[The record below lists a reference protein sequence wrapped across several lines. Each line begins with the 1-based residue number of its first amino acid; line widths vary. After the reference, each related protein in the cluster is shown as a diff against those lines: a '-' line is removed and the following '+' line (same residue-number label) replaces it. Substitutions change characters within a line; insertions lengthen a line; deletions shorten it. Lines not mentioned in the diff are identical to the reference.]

1 MMENGGLSAADV
13 MALTKNNDNGYLN
26 GMAGMWNN
34 PFVYLIWLA
43 FFGGGFGNWN
53 RNGGEALTQAELQRG
68 FDTNTIVNKLDG
80 ISNGLCDG
88 FYAMN
93 NGFKDGFYST
103 QAAIAENRFAQQNC
117 CCETN
122 RNIDAVR
129 AENYKNTCEI
139 TNTTRAE
146 GAATRSLITQQEMQN
161 LRDKLEEKDREIL
174 TLNLFAAQQA
184 QTQNL
189 IAALR
194 PFPTPAYITG
204 LPYTNSANTC
214 GCGV

>member
-1 MMENGGLSAADV
+1 MMENNGLSAADV
-13 MALTKNNDNGYLN
+13 MALTKGNDNGCLN

-43 FFGGGFGNWN
+43 FFNGGFGGWN

-80 ISNGLCDG
+80 ISNGLCNLG
-88 FYAMN
+88 YANQNGIN
-93 NGFKDGFYST
+93 NLS
-103 QAAIAENRFAQQNC
+103 QQLAENRFAQQSC

-146 GAATRSLITQQEMQN
+146 GAATRALITQQEMQN